1 VFFTPSIFTKFRFKS
16 FRTLTAKRISLKFLK
31 ITAFI
36 LGGILLLMTAF
47 HIWFI
52 NHAERLVEDMVST
65 QSNGKL
71 KLKVDKF
78 KFNWF
83 NYKMDLR
90 KGIFYSTDTAA
101 ATAYQFSV
109 AKIDIRVKEILP
121 LVFEKKILIDSIHL
135 LNPDIRVIRLR
146 SVKDST
152 TSADTSLSL
161 PQEMGRIYNSIQ
173 DALKVL
179 KVDRFQIDNGKFS
192 LINKIR
198 PDDPPVII
206 TNINFHLDNLQVD
219 TTQPAGKQKILFSDN
234 VALHT
239 HNQNILFPDGRH
251 RLSFSHF
258 RINILNR
265 MVEFDSCTI
274 VATKGDSA
282 ANSFRIFFD
291 KLQMTNIDFGMLYHN
306 EIIKADS
313 VYCINPRFRLD
324 VDLEKRIGP
333 AKSIPKLDELIQ
345 ELTGD
350 MQLAFVVV
358 ENGSFDINTM
368 REGRPSSFT
377 SDHNN
382 FELQGLRIKK
392 DEPKPLTVEKF
403 VMAIRNYENFLRDS
417 SYSIRFDSILL
428 YNNRI
433 SLSNFSYQELQNN
446 KPINSLRMP
455 QFELQ
460 GLSWDELV
468 FEQKLKA
475 QKVTLYRP
483 VIDYTIADN
492 KRYKAQDIFQTLAG
506 IGNFMQLENL
516 DINDGQINLIFKN
529 NARLQLENANMS
541 VLGKQLV
548 GSRKLQ
554 NIQRSVTKLF
564 FKKGSFQTGDITANL
579 TDVNF
584 TGGEQNQLQAGN
596 IHVKN
601 KNVLDINA
609 GSVAINSVIINDD
622 IQQTVVNGISW
633 DRATIMLASFPG
645 LTRSSVPV
653 FNLKKIKGGNTNI
666 VANEGAKKLSLF
678 FHQLEA
684 DELSTNADRKPYI
697 VGLRA
702 SGNDFHI
709 DNGIT
714 ALTIK
719 TLRFSDHQLSAFENI
734 RYKSSDNN
742 GSINIS
748 IPKLELTPDL
758 NAIISGR
765 ITAADI
771 NIFNPV
777 AHINLVKNNS
787 TANKWPEAKI
797 GKLSIHDPVFQFS
810 HTNENGL
817 SKLNWKGNGKVLK
830 LTDLV
835 VTNDPSRQV
844 SAEKIQL
851 DLQDFLY
858 TNAKG
863 KTFDAGEGKL
873 VMQVNKLNVH
883 PNEAGAWD
891 WKAIIT
897 SLDAKKFT
905 IDSLGKRAGKLKIES
920 AKLTNFS
927 VSSTL
932 LLNLRE
938 LIRHNT
944 SFHLRD
950 VTGSYHNDDDQFNW
964 YNTAYDK
971 NTKNFSADSFSYQP
985 TKDRETFIAS
995 SPYQRDYLTAKTGAI
1010 HIGPFDIDSYTKD
1023 TVLKMGVVNITN
1035 GFLNDYRD
1043 KRKPRK
1049 PGNIRLLPVNLV
1061 KKIPA
1066 QLLIDTVK
1074 LNNAFVEYE
1083 EISEKTN
1090 AAGKITVAKLDSRIT
1105 HFRNYDLSAT
1115 DSLHIIANGLLEKN
1129 IATKLDYKESYTDS
1143 LGGFLMTAQMD
1154 SADLTIL
1161 NPILKPLA
1169 SAELQSGQLDSM
1181 TMRIVGREAF
1191 ATGEMKMAYA
1201 NLKVN
1206 VITHGKKRGLLTFFA
1221 NSLIKNNNTE
1231 KTGTIFFKRLRDRS
1245 AINYLVKITFSG
1257 ISSSIGIKKNN
1268 KLYRRYKKEANNAAV
1283 GNHSNNILHSS
1294 VK

>member
-1 VFFTPSIFTKFRFKS
+1 M
-16 FRTLTAKRISLKFLK
+16 TAKRISLKFLK

-47 HIWFI
+47 HFWFI
-52 NHAERLVEDMVST
+52 NHAERLVEDMVSS

-83 NYKMDLR
+83 NYQMELR
-90 KGIFYSTDTAA
+90 KSIFYSTDITAA
-101 ATAYQFSV
+101 TSYQFSV

-121 LVFEKKILIDSIHL
+121 LVFEKRILIDSIHL

-161 PQEMGRIYNSIQ
+161 PQEMGKIYNSIQ

-179 KVDRFQIDNGKFS
+179 KVDRFQIDHGKFS

-324 VDLEKRIGP
+324 VDLEKRTGP
-333 AKSIPKLDELIQ
+333 AKSLPKLDELIQ

-377 SDHNN
+377 SDNNN

-417 SYSIRFDSILL
+417 SYSIRFDSVLL

-433 SLSNFSYQELQNN
+433 SLSNFVYQELRNN
-446 KPINSLRMP
+446 IPVNSLRMP

-460 GLSWDELV
+460 GLSWEELV

-483 VIDYTIADN
+483 VIDYKIADN
-492 KRYKAQDIFQTLAG
+492 KNTQDIFQTLAG

-516 DINDGQINLIFKN
+516 NINDGQINLIFKN

-541 VLGKQLV
+541 VLGRQLV

-554 NIQRSVTKLF
+554 NIQRSVTELF
-564 FKKGSFQTGDITANL
+564 FKKGSFQMGEITATL

-584 TGGEQNQLQAGN
+584 TGGDQNNRLQAGN

-601 KNVLDINA
+601 KNMLDINA
-609 GSVAINSVIINDD
+609 ASVAINSVIINDD
-622 IQQTVVNGISW
+622 IQQTTISGISW
-633 DRATIMLASFPG
+633 DRATITLGSFPG
-645 LTRSSVPV
+645 QTKSSVPV
-653 FNLKKIKGGNTNI
+653 FSLKKIKGSNTNI
-666 VANEGAKKLSLF
+666 VANEGTKKLSLF
-678 FHQLEA
+678 FQQLEA
-684 DELSTNADRKPYI
+684 DALSTNADQKPYI
-697 VGLRA
+697 VGLKA
-702 SGNDFHI
+702 NGSDLLV
-709 DNGIT
+709 DNGL
-714 ALTIK
+714 ASLKIK
-719 TLRFSDHQLSAFENI
+719 TLHYSDHQLSSFENM
-734 RYKSSDNN
+734 RYKSSDSTD
-742 GSINIS
+742 SININ
-748 IPKLELTPDL
+748 IPKLELTPDI
-758 NAIISGR
+758 NAIINGKL
-765 ITAADI
+765 TADEI
-771 NIFNPV
+771 RIFNPV
-777 AHINLVKNNS
+777 VHVNLVKNNS
-787 TANKWPEAKI
+787 STSKWPEAKI
-797 GKLSIHDPVFQFS
+797 GKLSIHDPVLQFS
-810 HTNENGL
+810 HSNENGL
-817 SKLNWKGNGKVLK
+817 SALNWKGNGKVLE
-830 LTDLV
+830 LTDLAI
-835 VTNDPSRQV
+835 TNNPSRQV
-844 SAEKIQL
+844 SAETIQL
-851 DLQDFLY
+851 DLYDFLY

-863 KTFDAGEGKL
+863 KTFDAGGGKL
-873 VMQVNKLNVH
+873 MMQLNKLDIH

-891 WKAIIT
+891 WKVFIT
-897 SLDAKKFT
+897 SLDAKKFI
-905 IDSLGKRAGKLKIES
+905 IDSLGKRAGNLKIES
-920 AKLTNFS
+920 AKLNNFS
-927 VSSTL
+927 ISSTL

-938 LIRHNT
+938 LVRHNT
-944 SFHLRD
+944 SFRLRD
-950 VTGSYHNDDDQFNW
+950 VTGSYHNDNDQFNW

-971 NTKNFSADSFSYQP
+971 NTKNVSADSFSYQP
-985 TKDRETFIAS
+985 TKDREAFIAA
-995 SPYQRDYLTAKTGAI
+995 SPYQTDYLAAKTGAI
-1010 HIGPFDIDSYTKD
+1010 HIGPFDIDSYIKD
-1023 TVLKMGVVNITN
+1023 TVLKMGVVTITN
-1035 GFLNDYRD
+1035 GFLTDYRD

-1049 PGNIRLLPVNLV
+1049 PGNIRLLPVNLI

-1066 QLLIDTVK
+1066 HLLIDTVK

-1083 EISEKTN
+1083 EVNEKTN

-1115 DSLHIIANGLLEKN
+1115 DSLHIIANALLERK
-1129 IATKLDYKESYTDS
+1129 IVTTLDYKESYTDS
-1143 LGGFLMTAQMD
+1143 LGGFFMTAQID

-1161 NPILKPLA
+1161 NPILRPLA
-1169 SAELQSGQLDSM
+1169 SAELLSGQLDSM
-1181 TMRIVGREAF
+1181 VMRVVGTEAF
-1191 ATGEMKMAYA
+1191 ATGEMKMVYN

-1206 VITHGKKRGLLTFFA
+1206 VTRNGKKRGLLTFVV
-1221 NSLIKNNNTE
+1221 NSLIQNKNIE
-1231 KTGTIFFKRLRDRS
+1231 KNGTVFFERLRDRS

-1257 ISSSIGIKKNN
+1257 IRSSIGIKKSD
-1268 KLYRRYKKEANNAAV
+1268 KLYRRYKKEANNVPV
-1283 GNHSNNILHSS
+1283 GNRSNSILHTAI
-1294 VK
+1294 K